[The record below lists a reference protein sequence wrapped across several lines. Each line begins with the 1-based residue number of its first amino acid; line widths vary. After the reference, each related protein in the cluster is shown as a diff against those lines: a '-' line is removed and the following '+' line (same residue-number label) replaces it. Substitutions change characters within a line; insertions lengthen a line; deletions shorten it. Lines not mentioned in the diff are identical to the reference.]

1 MCPRGYCGA
10 GERRDEGRGGGPE
23 EESGRVDGARG
34 ERRTKVEEEVQLAAR
49 ERVEVAERVEAAER
63 GEKPTV
69 PTSGQ
74 GAYSGTSQPD
84 LSRSNLTQS
93 RPPKTDHI
101 DEHFGTWSSKFLA
114 YISVACIS

>member
-34 ERRTKVEEEVQLAAR
+34 ERRAKVEEEVQLAAR
-49 ERVEVAERVEAAER
+49 ERVEEVERVEAAER
-63 GEKPTV
+63 GATSTA

-74 GAYSGTSQPD
+74 GS
-84 LSRSNLTQS
+84 LLNLLCFAQLEPNRDPQNT
-93 RPPKTDHI
+93 I
-101 DEHFGTWSSKFLA
+101 
-114 YISVACIS
+114 I